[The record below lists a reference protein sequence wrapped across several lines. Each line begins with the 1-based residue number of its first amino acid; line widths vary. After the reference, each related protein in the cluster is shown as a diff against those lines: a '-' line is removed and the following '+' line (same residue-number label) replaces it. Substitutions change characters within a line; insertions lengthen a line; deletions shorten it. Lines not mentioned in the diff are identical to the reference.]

1 MLGLSSLRHFLMM
14 LLPLLTSGGGLLS
27 LARRAVASS
36 AAMAVISMLPQTTI
50 VPAPATADS
59 SASVA
64 IAPDDK
70 DNNLVRIA
78 FKDFN
83 EKRFTDADREFSL
96 AIDRWKDLA
105 RPRDEMVSLFTARG
119 SVRMDSKQFDS
130 ALRDFNAAID
140 LMKVDGEKPDGT
152 ASYPEYPSTFVERG
166 LCYEGKADW
175 AGALGDYD
183 KAIELWGGGRGEN
196 INPYVLNYRGNALTR
211 LDRYDDAILDYDASA
226 NSFLAQR
233 DIARYSESRANE
245 ALALYEVG
253 RVDEGL
259 KAMNDVVR
267 KNPGFAD
274 MRVALAAHYWSVG
287 DYINAL
293 KEWRFVCDNISVG
306 CVAYEDIDWLR
317 NVRRWPS
324 KMVKN
329 FESFYKREI
338 PDGIKGNGE
347 QRLAPS
353 VGLKK

>member
-1 MLGLSSLRHFLMM
+1 MSSVVAI
-14 LLPLLTSGGGLLS
+14 S
-27 LARRAVASS
+27 LQYPTLAPAAVDS
-36 AAMAVISMLPQTTI
+36 AAT
-50 VPAPATADS
+50 
-59 SASVA
+59 A

-70 DNNLVRIA
+70 DNNMVRIA

-83 EKRFTDADREFSL
+83 EKRFDEAEKEFSL
-96 AIDRWKDLA
+96 AIKRWEELA
-105 RPRDEMVSLFTARG
+105 RPRDEKVSLFVARG
-119 SVRMDSKQFDS
+119 SVRMDSKHFNE
-130 ALRDFNAAID
+130 AIGDFNAALD
-140 LMKVDGEKPDGT
+140 LMKTDGEKPDGT
-152 ASYPEYPSTFVERG
+152 ANYPEYPSTFVELG
-166 LCYEGKADW
+166 LCYEGLADW
-175 AGALGDYD
+175 SGAVRSYD
-183 KAIELWGGGRGEN
+183 KAVELWGGGRSDN
-196 INPYVLNYRGNALTR
+196 VNPYVLNYRGNALTR
-211 LDRYDDAILDYDASA
+211 LDRYEDAILDYDASA

-245 ALALYEVG
+245 ALALYQVG
-253 RVDEGL
+253 RVEDSV

-274 MRVALAAHYWSVG
+274 MRVALASHYWSTG

-329 FESFYKREI
+329 FEAFYKREI
-338 PDGIKGNGE
+338 PDGIKGLGE

-353 VGLKK
+353 SVKLTSLQN